1 MENSVATQVVGRVV
15 TREFLDEVLFVADSR
30 KADYVKVLHRLALIL
45 GL

>member
-15 TREFLDEVLFVADSR
+15 TREFLDEVLFDTDSR
-30 KADYVKVLHRLALIL
+30 KADYVKVLNGLTLIL